1 MITPPPPPPRVQ
13 FHRGR
18 YYLDGQP
25 VPRVTSI
32 LAVVAKPGLTDWMLR
47 VGQAEADRLRE
58 EGAALGTAVHAAIE
72 AVNTGRMPVVTGPA
86 GMDLTAYADRYHAW
100 KEATVREVV
109 RAEYAVF
116 HETHR
121 YAGTLDMVAELYDG
135 RRALVDFKTNK
146 SPDAMWGLQ
155 LAAYAA
161 ALEAM
166 GEPVDVWMVLHFP
179 SGDGGQVLRVIEYPD
194 HRHHDQAWRACV
206 RLHRYLEQHRDD
218 WRTQKGYA
226 G

>member
-1 MITPPPPPPRVQ
+1 MITPTPPRVR

-32 LAVVAKPGLTDWMLR
+32 LAVVAKPGLTDWVLR
-47 VGQAEADRLRE
+47 VGQSEADRLRE
-58 EGAALGTAVHAAIE
+58 AGAALGTAVHAAIE
-72 AVNTGRMPVVTGPA
+72 AVNTGRLPVVAGPA
-86 GMDLTAYADRYHAW
+86 GADIAAYADRYREW
-100 KEATVREVV
+100 REATVRSVV

-121 YAGTLDMVAELYDG
+121 YAGTLDMVAELHDG
-135 RRALVDFKTNK
+135 RRALVDFKTNR
-146 SPDAMWGLQ
+146 SPDATWGLQ

-166 GEPVDVWMVLHFP
+166 GEPVDTRMVLHFP
-179 SGDGGQVLRVIEYPD
+179 SGEGGRALRVIEFPD
-194 HRHHDQAWRACV
+194 HHHHDLAWRACV
-206 RLHRYLEQHRDD
+206 RMFRYMEQHRDD